1 MLIMSTKITKRK
13 VVALSVICAC
23 LILLVLVTVP
33 PTDTQTVKQNNTTV
47 KTNDDRVGYLGTF
60 GWTVSQEPTETIE
73 VVIPNDFDDTY
84 NNYNALQQ
92 SQGFDLSSYKGKTV
106 TRYTYEV
113 QNYPVATTD
122 NVNVNILVYKNKV
135 IAGDVTSTSV
145 GGFMHG
151 LAKPESDKTSNESGL
166 GDHDVFETGS
176 TGLTQDEIIS
186 DILSNIDGK

>member
-1 MLIMSTKITKRK
+1 MLVMSTKITKRK

-60 GWTVSQEPTETIE
+60 GWTVSAEPTESIE
-73 VVIPNDFDDTY
+73 VVIPTEFDDTY

-92 SQGFDLSSYKGKTV
+92 SQGFDLTSYKGKTV
-106 TRYTYEV
+106 TRYTYEI
-113 QNYPVATTD
+113 QNYPVATSD

-151 LAKPESDKTSNESGL
+151 LAKPDTGASVGRGD
-166 GDHDVFETGS
+166 DHDVFETGS
-176 TGLTQDEIIS
+176 TGLTQDEIIQ
-186 DILSNIDGK
+186 DILSNIGDK

>member
-13 VVALSVICAC
+13 IVALSVICAC

-113 QNYPVATTD
+113 LNYPVATTD
-122 NVNVNILVYKNKV
+122 KVNVNILVYKNKV

-151 LAKPESDKTSNESGL
+151 LAKPNSDAANGQ
-166 GDHDVFETGS
+166 GDDHDVFETGS
-176 TGLTQDEIIS
+176 TGLTQDEIIE
-186 DILSNIDGK
+186 DILSNIGEK